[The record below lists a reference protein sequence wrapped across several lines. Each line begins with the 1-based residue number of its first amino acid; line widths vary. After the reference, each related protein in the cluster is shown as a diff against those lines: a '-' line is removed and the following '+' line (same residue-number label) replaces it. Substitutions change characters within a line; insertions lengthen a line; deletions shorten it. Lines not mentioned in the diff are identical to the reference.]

1 MKGLKNMTAQKKRN
15 QRKGVNPIF
24 AAVTGA
30 MVGAGAA
37 IAGAVVLKDKKNRDK
52 VKKALTSAKD
62 HAVGYMGKME
72 KQIKA
77 KKRRLAKK

>member
-1 MKGLKNMTAQKKRN
+1 MAAQKKRS
-15 QRKGVNPIF
+15 KGVNPIF

-62 HAVGYMGKME
+62 HAVGYMDKME